1 MFGPRCL
8 IWVFFNVL
16 HLREQTTAEANN
28 VKISSEI
35 SVRQS
40 TNGNG
45 VKKQDVIPR
54 PRHLH
59 VLEVVRGRYY
69 RWRCPP
75 LMPEESVFK
84 KKSVIEVDILPISIK
99 PQV

>member
-45 VKKQDVIPR
+45 VKKQDVVPR

-59 VLEVVRGRYY
+59 VLEVVRGRY
-69 RWRCPP
+69 RWRWPP

-84 KKSVIEVDILPISIK
+84 KKSVIVVKILPRSIK

>member
-8 IWVFFNVL
+8 IWVSFNVL
-16 HLREQTTAEANN
+16 HLKEQTTAEANN

-45 VKKQDVIPR
+45 VKKQDVVPR

-59 VLEVVRGRYY
+59 VLEVVRGEIVQMAVASADAR
-69 RWRCPP
+69 RKC
-75 LMPEESVFK
+75 
-84 KKSVIEVDILPISIK
+84 I
-99 PQV
+99 